1 MRRNIVCVLLVA
13 VGLGIVTAPA
23 LAGKSGGSGANAA
36 TIAFANPDNSS
47 ATTAPSAG
55 GTVYFAVTSK
65 LAGRQLLVVT
75 NRCWRDGAVV
85 YNQYSQVVNGLAGP
99 FTVNLESPGP
109 VNCEAFVWAYP
120 NMTTPLSGG
129 YMTYKVS

>member
-1 MRRNIVCVLLVA
+1 MRRYLVSLLLVV
-13 VGLGIVTAPA
+13 VGLAVATAPA
-23 LAGKSGGSGANAA
+23 LAGKSGGSGTKTA
-36 TIAFANPDNSS
+36 TIAFANPDGSS

-85 YNQYSQVVNGLAGP
+85 YNQYAQVLNGLAGP
-99 FTVNLESPGP
+99 FTINLDSPGP
-109 VNCEAFVWAYP
+109 ASCEAFVWAYP
-120 NMTTPLSGG
+120 DMTTPLSGG
-129 YMTYKVS
+129 YMTYNLS